1 MDSTCG
7 TCAEIR
13 AESGELDERTAARL
27 LRQLEMAALDAVLH
41 AFRAQ
46 GPLSLYKEVLLDHLK
61 SALFVGQDA
70 YIQRVDH
77 VVEDEACARICEVL
91 NPHSHRRDANWLLER
106 QSVHPADFRRHMSR
120 VGADVSG
127 FFDAETADAAVWAR
141 VEAEWRAKE
150 DRALCKLLSLEK
162 RPFVP
167 EVLRRVLACTEQS
180 ERIDCQTTSIA
191 TQTEA
196 IGIAPLG
203 EENPA
208 AEIRRLTAE
217 LVDRAV
223 EEVDGKEESE
233 TAEVAASR
241 TESPTPVRRRLCSRR
256 SSGRSG
262 HSLLEFCAAAPPFE
276 QTLEEQF
283 SHLKAAPPLSP
294 PPDLRAQLAAL
305 AARPPPATTTSCA
318 PPVGR
323 RTQRKRAAVRPIRPP
338 GAVLGPP
345 AALRP
350 VVLHFEAAER
360 LAQLD
365 RLVNDQKKRRQQE
378 PSGQ

>member
-1 MDSTCG
+1 MASTCG

-13 AESGELDERTAARL
+13 VESGELDERTAARL
-27 LRQLEMAALDAVLH
+27 LRQLEVAALDAVLH

-70 YIQRVDH
+70 YIHRVDH
-77 VVEDEACARICEVL
+77 VVQDEACARICDVL

-120 VGADVSG
+120 VGADVSDL
-127 FFDAETADAAVWAR
+127 FDAETADAAVWTR

-167 EVLRRVLACTEQS
+167 EVLRRALACTEQS
-180 ERIDCQTTSIA
+180 ERIDRQTTSIA

-196 IGIAPLG
+196 VGINPL
-203 EENPA
+203 EEEDPA
-208 AEIRRLTAE
+208 VEIRRLTAE
-217 LVDRAV
+217 LVDRVV
-223 EEVDGKEESE
+223 EEVDGEETSE
-233 TAEVAASR
+233 TAGVADSP
-241 TESPTPVRRRLCSRR
+241 TESAPPARRRLRARR

-262 HSLLEFCAAAPPFE
+262 HSLLDFCAAASPFE
-276 QTLEEQF
+276 EALEERFPQ
-283 SHLKAAPPLSP
+283 LKAAPPLSP

-305 AARPPPATTTSCA
+305 AARPPPATTTSCT

-345 AALRP
+345 AALCP
-350 VVLHFEAAER
+350 VVLHREAAER

-365 RLVNDQKKRRQQE
+365 RLVNDQKRKPQDADNR
-378 PSGQ
+378 

>member
-1 MDSTCG
+1 MAFTCG

-27 LRQLEMAALDAVLH
+27 LRQLEVAALDAALH

-70 YIQRVDH
+70 YIHRVDH
-77 VVEDEACARICEVL
+77 VVQDEACARICEVL
-91 NPHSHRRDANWLLER
+91 NPHSHRQDANWLLER

-120 VGADVSG
+120 VSAEVSDL
-127 FFDAETADAAVWAR
+127 FDAQAADAAVWTR

-180 ERIDCQTTSIA
+180 ERIDCRTTSIA

-196 IGIAPLG
+196 TTPL
-203 EENPA
+203 EEEDPA
-208 AEIRRLTAE
+208 AEIRRLAAE
-217 LVDRAV
+217 LVDRV
-223 EEVDGKEESE
+223 GEEVNEGAGGE
-233 TAEVAASR
+233 AAGIAD
-241 TESPTPVRRRLCSRR
+241 SPTEAPPARRRLRSRR

-262 HSLLEFCAAAPPFE
+262 HSLLDFCAAAPPFAE
-276 QTLEEQF
+276 ALEERFPQ
-283 SHLKAAPPLSP
+283 LQAAPPLSP

-323 RTQRKRAAVRPIRPP
+323 RTQRKRAPVRPLRPP
-338 GAVLGPP
+338 AAVLGPP

-365 RLVNDQKKRRQQE
+365 RLINDQKKRRAADNR
-378 PSGQ
+378 